1 MIFLTCHTF
10 IMQFLCLIVSYVGCL
25 SSVVCMCLSIYV
37 PSPQQ
42 TFCLLLSFIF
52 RQRFI
57 PFSKILWQMPLLET
71 QKCCHHTNKTQSS
84 HLPYWQRWSWGTIP
98 CWALRS
104 QPCCSLTIQ
113 TPSLCI
119 LQQARALQYVTESWL
134 SSKEV
139 TLPLQGCNTQS
150 CAPLHTPQT
159 ETKVK

>member
-1 MIFLTCHTF
+1 MSHFHYT
-10 IMQFLCLIVSYVGCL
+10 VSVIDSILRRLLVIYCVR
-25 SSVVCMCLSIYV
+25 VCLSIYA

-42 TFCLLLSFIF
+42 TFCLLLPFIF

-57 PFSKILWQMPLLET
+57 PFPKILWQMPLLET
-71 QKCCHHTNKTQSS
+71 QKCYHHTNKTQSS
-84 HLPYWQRWSWGTIP
+84 HLPYWQRWSWGAIP

-104 QPCCSLTIQ
+104 QPCCSLTMQ